1 MWRRACW
8 LVLLAAL
15 SSASLASCPVPKQV
29 IAVPAA
35 TQQEISVA
43 TQNLW
48 RLTAKEMSDTQ
59 RQKRLA
65 AWSRHIRE
73 VLQAPHILV
82 VQEVDTLAMLKALA
96 VQIGNDGGPQ
106 YQSVLLE
113 GNDPSGIDVAML
125 YRAPVKPGAVRA
137 LFSTEQRSGSWLFS
151 RPPLHVEILEPFPFE
166 LLALHLRSGY
176 GLAQQGRVR
185 DKRRAQAQRIRDWS
199 LSRLAQGKALMLIGD
214 FNSAVGTDSYAEPL
228 AILDQPPFS
237 SAWQSIP
244 AEQRFSYI
252 YRCRRQAIDHILL
265 SPALEQRLSRAAVS
279 RGNAG
284 RYRVLNGSKGSAE
297 VVSDHDALL
306 VYLKRQSTSE

>member
-1 MWRRACW
+1 MWRRVCW

-15 SSASLASCPVPKQV
+15 SSASLASCPVPEQV
-29 IAVPAA
+29 TAVPAA

-48 RLTAKEMSDTQ
+48 RLTAKEMGKTQ
-59 RQKRLA
+59 RQKRLV

-73 VLQAPHILV
+73 VLQSPHILV
-82 VQEVDTLAMLKALA
+82 VQEVDTLAMLEALA
-96 VQIGNDGGPQ
+96 EQISNDGGPR
-106 YQSVLLE
+106 YQPLLLE
-113 GNDPSGIDVAML
+113 GNDQSGIDVAML
-125 YRAPVKPGAVRA
+125 YRSPVKPGVVQA

-166 LLALHLRSGY
+166 LVALHLRSGH
-176 GLAQQGRVR
+176 GLNEAAQQGRVR

-214 FNSAVGTDSYAEPL
+214 FNSAAGTDPYAEPL

-237 SAWQSIP
+237 SAWQSVP
-244 AEQRFSYI
+244 EEQRFSYI

-265 SPALEQRLSRAAVS
+265 SPALQARVARAEAS

-284 RYRVLNGSKGSAE
+284 RYRTLNGAQGAGE

-306 VYLKRQSTSE
+306 VYLRR

>member
-15 SSASLASCPVPKQV
+15 SSASLASCPVPEQV
-29 IAVPAA
+29 TAVPVA

-48 RLTAKEMSDTQ
+48 RLTAKEMSKPE
-59 RQKRLA
+59 RQKRLV

-73 VLQAPHILV
+73 VLQSPHILV
-82 VQEVDTLAMLKALA
+82 VQEVDTLAMLEALA
-96 VQIGNDGGPQ
+96 EQISNDGGPR
-106 YQSVLLE
+106 YQPLLLE
-113 GNDPSGIDVAML
+113 GNDQSGIDVAML
-125 YRAPVKPGAVRA
+125 YRSPVKPGVVQA
-137 LFSTEQRSGSWLFS
+137 LFATEQRSGSWLFS
-151 RPPLHVEILEPFPFE
+151 RPPLHVEILQPFPFE
-166 LLALHLRSGY
+166 LVALHLRSGH
-176 GLAQQGRVR
+176 GLNEAAQQGRVR
-185 DKRRAQAQRIRDWS
+185 DKRRAQARRIRDWS
-199 LSRLAQGKALMLIGD
+199 LSRLAQGKALMLVGD
-214 FNSAVGTDSYAEPL
+214 FNSAAGTDPYAEPL

-265 SPALEQRLSRAAVS
+265 SPALQIRLGRAAAS

-284 RYRVLNGSKGSAE
+284 RYRTLNGAQGAGE

-306 VYLKRQSTSE
+306 VYLRR

>member
-1 MWRRACW
+1 MWRRGGW

-15 SSASLASCPVPKQV
+15 SSASFAGCPVPEQV
-29 IAVPAA
+29 SAVPPA
-35 TQQEISVA
+35 TGQEISVA

-48 RLTAKEMSDTQ
+48 RLTEKEMTGT
-59 RQKRLA
+59 RQQQRLA

-73 VLQAPHILV
+73 VLQLPHILV
-82 VQEVDTLAMLKALA
+82 LQEVDTLAMLSALA
-96 VQIGNDGGPQ
+96 EQISNDGGPR
-106 YQSVLLE
+106 YRPLLLE
-113 GNDPSGIDVAML
+113 GNDQSGIDVAML
-125 YRAPVKPGAVRA
+125 YRPPVRIGAVRA

-151 RPPLHVEILEPFPFE
+151 RPPLHVEVLEPFAFE
-166 LLALHLRSGY
+166 LLALHLRSGH
-176 GLAQQGRVR
+176 GLNKAAEQGRVR
-185 DKRRAQAQRIRDWS
+185 DKRRAQAQRVRDWS

-214 FNSAVGTDSYAEPL
+214 FNSAVGTDPYAEPL

-265 SPALEQRLSRAAVS
+265 SPALQARVTRAEAS

-284 RYRVLNGSKGSAE
+284 RYRALNGDQGAGE

-306 VYLKRQSTSE
+306 VYLKR